1 MASTAPAHAAMLG
14 RPRAIALLARAL
26 TLPVASRAIAGAWS
40 LYWNDL
46 VAGATPRP
54 SLSLARAVAQVGAFA
69 TARSDAAR
77 SIMQTLEGDDPLGTA
92 PDRPGDAATAHPS
105 ATTSSLAASA
115 SGGVP
120 RDRRSLRA

>member
-1 MASTAPAHAAMLG
+1 
-14 RPRAIALLARAL
+14 
-26 TLPVASRAIAGAWS
+26 VASRAIAGAWS

-69 TARSDAAR
+69 PARSDAAR

-92 PDRPGDAATAHPS
+92 PDHPGAAATAHPS
-105 ATTSSLAASA
+105 ATTSSPSAAA